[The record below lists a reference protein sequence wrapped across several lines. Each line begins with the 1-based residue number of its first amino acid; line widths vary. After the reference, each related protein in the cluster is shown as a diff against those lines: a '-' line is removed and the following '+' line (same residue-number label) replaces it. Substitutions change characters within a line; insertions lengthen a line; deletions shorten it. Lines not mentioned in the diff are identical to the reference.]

1 MNSRNIAILSLAVAL
16 SLVAYRPGTAASPS
30 VGQKIA
36 TSTGDTKAAPAWE
49 LKDLEGKP
57 VKLSDFKGKVV
68 LLTFWA
74 TWCPP
79 CRTEIPDLIA
89 MQNQYR
95 DQGLVVVGIS
105 LDQTGAATVKSFA
118 TRMKINYP
126 IVMGDEKTAEAYGN
140 VEAIPSTFYIDREG
154 NVAGVHT
161 GGTDKATFE
170 DAVKPLLAKSAAN
183 L

>member
-1 MNSRNIAILSLAVAL
+1 MHSKTIAIISLAVAL
-16 SLVAYRPGTAASPS
+16 GLVAYRPGIAASPAA
-30 VGQKIA
+30 GPKIA
-36 TSTGDTKAAPAWE
+36 DAAGNTKAAPAWE

-79 CRTEIPDLIA
+79 CRAEIPDLIA
-89 MQNQYR
+89 MQNQYK

-105 LDQTGAATVKSFA
+105 MDEAGAAAVKSFA
-118 TRMKINYP
+118 TRNKINYP

-140 VEAIPSTFYIDREG
+140 IEVIPSTFYIDRAG

-161 GGTDKATFE
+161 GGAEKATFE
-170 DAVKPLLAKSAAN
+170 ASVKPLLAKSAAN
-183 L
+183 P